1 VGIMYCFHPRCLKP
15 FAFQFLVL
23 AISLTS
29 ATTLAQPLPAAP
41 IGLWAFRSTSAG
53 PLQCSPGTLW
63 FEAVAVGE
71 SKTEPAYL
79 TNTGPT
85 TITVLTMTQSALG
98 FGVSGLN
105 LPLTLSPGQKLL
117 LTVSFNPQVIGH
129 VDGIF
134 VFTSDASS
142 VTLPLYVHGRGVVA
156 ATVSVSPTS
165 VNFGSVQVGRS
176 GTQSETLTNSSGSSL
191 TVSQVN
197 VIGAGFSTAGLGVPL
212 TLAPGQS
219 VTVSVG
225 FTPQV
230 GGSSSG
236 RLSVISN
243 GLNPTVAVSL
253 SGTGFTPGVLSAN
266 PSSASF
272 GSVQVGNSSNQFA
285 TLTNTGFVSVT
296 VSQANVSGAGFS
308 LSGLGLPLTLTAGQ
322 SYTFGTIFSPSSAG
336 SVSGSISVVSDATN
350 STLPISLSGNGTA
363 AGMFGVNPT
372 SLNFGSVGV
381 GQSKS
386 MPVMLSATG
395 SAVTISSAAMSN
407 TEFTLSGLSFPLTI
421 AAGQSTPVTM
431 TFTPQSSGAASANAS
446 YVSNASNSTALEALT
461 GTGAAPQHSV
471 DLSWSASASTAGYN
485 LYRGNNRGGPYS
497 KISAALNSSS
507 YVDSSVQPGQ
517 AYYYVATTVDA
528 SGRESAYSNEAPAV
542 IPSP

>member
-1 VGIMYCFHPRCLKP
+1 MYCFHPRCLKP

-23 AISLTS
+23 AMSLTS
-29 ATTLAQPLPAAP
+29 TMTLAQPLTAAR
-41 IGLWAFRSTSAG
+41 IGLWAFRSANAG
-53 PLQCSPGTLW
+53 PLQCSPANLW
-63 FEAVAVGE
+63 FGPVAMGG

-85 TITVLTMTQSALG
+85 TITVLTMTQSAVG

-105 LPLTLSPGQKLL
+105 LPLTLSPGQKLPL
-117 LTVSFNPQVIGH
+117 SVSFNPQVIGH

-176 GTQSETLTNSSGSSL
+176 STQSETLTNSSGSSL

>member
-1 VGIMYCFHPRCLKP
+1 MYCFHPRCLKP

-23 AISLTS
+23 AMSLTS
-29 ATTLAQPLPAAP
+29 TMTLAQPLTAAR
-41 IGLWAFRSTSAG
+41 IGLWAFRSTNAG
-53 PLQCSPGTLW
+53 PLQCSTANLYFGP
-63 FEAVAVGE
+63 VAVGG
-71 SKTEPAYL
+71 SKTEPAFL

-85 TITVLTMTQSALG
+85 SITVLTVTQSAVG

-105 LPLTLSPGQKLL
+105 LPLTLSPGQKVPLS
-117 LTVSFNPQVIGH
+117 VSFNPLVSGH

-176 GTQSETLTNSSGSSL
+176 STQSETLTNSSGSSL

-219 VTVSVG
+219 ATVSVG

-236 RLSVISN
+236 SLSVISN
-243 GLNPTVAVSL
+243 GLNPAVAVSL
-253 SGTGFTPGVLSAN
+253 SGTGFTPGVLSAS
-266 PSSASF
+266 PASASF
-272 GSVQVGNSSNQFA
+272 GNVQVGNSSNQFA
-285 TLTNTGFVSVT
+285 TLTNTGGVNVT
-296 VSQANVSGAGFS
+296 VSQANVTGAGFS
-308 LSGLGLPLTLTAGQ
+308 LSGLSLPLTLPAGQ
-322 SYTFGTIFSPSSAG
+322 SYTFGTIFSPTSAG
-336 SVSGSISVVSDATN
+336 SANGNISVISDATN
-350 STLPISLSGNGTA
+350 STLLISLSGSGTA

-421 AAGQSTPVTM
+421 AAGQSAPVTM

-471 DLSWSASASTAGYN
+471 DLSWNASASTAGYN
-485 LYRGNNRGGPYS
+485 LYRGNNPGGPYS

-528 SGRESAYSNEAPAV
+528 SGRESAHSNEAPAV

>member
-1 VGIMYCFHPRCLKP
+1 
-15 FAFQFLVL
+15 
-23 AISLTS
+23 
-29 ATTLAQPLPAAP
+29 
-41 IGLWAFRSTSAG
+41 
-53 PLQCSPGTLW
+53 
-63 FEAVAVGE
+63 
-71 SKTEPAYL
+71 
-79 TNTGPT
+79 
-85 TITVLTMTQSALG
+85 
-98 FGVSGLN
+98 LN

-236 RLSVISN
+236 SLSVISN

-266 PSSASF
+266 PAKP
-272 GSVQVGNSSNQFA
+272 
-285 TLTNTGFVSVT
+285 TIMWRRRLT
-296 VSQANVSGAGFS
+296 
-308 LSGLGLPLTLTAGQ
+308 P
-322 SYTFGTIFSPSSAG
+322 
-336 SVSGSISVVSDATN
+336 
-350 STLPISLSGNGTA
+350 A
-363 AGMFGVNPT
+363 AGRAPIRTRRQPSFQVPR
-372 SLNFGSVGV
+372 
-381 GQSKS
+381 
-386 MPVMLSATG
+386 ATR
-395 SAVTISSAAMSN
+395 A
-407 TEFTLSGLSFPLTI
+407 
-421 AAGQSTPVTM
+421 
-431 TFTPQSSGAASANAS
+431 
-446 YVSNASNSTALEALT
+446 TAF
-461 GTGAAPQHSV
+461 S
-471 DLSWSASASTAGYN
+471 
-485 LYRGNNRGGPYS
+485 
-497 KISAALNSSS
+497 
-507 YVDSSVQPGQ
+507 
-517 AYYYVATTVDA
+517 
-528 SGRESAYSNEAPAV
+528 
-542 IPSP
+542 